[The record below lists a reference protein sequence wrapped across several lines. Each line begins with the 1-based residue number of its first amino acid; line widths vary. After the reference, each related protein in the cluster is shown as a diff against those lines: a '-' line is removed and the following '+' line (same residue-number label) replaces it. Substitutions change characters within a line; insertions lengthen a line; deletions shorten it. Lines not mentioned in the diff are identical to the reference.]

1 MQDKIQ
7 SDIKT
12 AMLAGEALRVEV
24 LRGLKSALQ
33 NQAIEN
39 KSDLN
44 DDEIVKTVQ
53 KEIKKRNEAAELYAQ
68 AGDEERK
75 QKELDEI
82 KILNSYLPEQLSDE
96 ELVEVVA
103 KVIKDNNIDNPQKM
117 GMAIG
122 MVSKQVGASAEG
134 AKIAAE
140 VKKQL
145 GV

>member
-24 LRGLKSALQ
+24 LKGLKSAIQ
-33 NQAIEN
+33 NQAIEK
-39 KSDLN
+39 KSELE
-44 DDEIVKTVQ
+44 DEEIIKTVQ

-68 AGDEERK
+68 AGDDERK

-82 KILNSYLPEQLSDE
+82 EILSSYLPEQLSDD
-96 ELVEVVA
+96 ELAEVVTR
-103 KVIKDNNIDNPQKM
+103 VIKENDIDSPQKM
-117 GMAIG
+117 GMVIG
-122 MVSKQVGASAEG
+122 MINKQIGASAEG